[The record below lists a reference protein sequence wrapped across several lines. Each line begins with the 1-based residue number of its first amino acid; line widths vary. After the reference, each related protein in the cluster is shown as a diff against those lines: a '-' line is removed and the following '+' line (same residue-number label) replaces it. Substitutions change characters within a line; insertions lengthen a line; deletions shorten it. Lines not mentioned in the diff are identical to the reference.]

1 MQISQLSLSARI
13 KYVHITAL
21 ILHSKRRLHV
31 PIKHGTLLTVD
42 SSMVGMLEARRAAVY
57 TVANN
62 TPQPNVPFCH
72 TETELTF

>member
-1 MQISQLSLSARI
+1 MQISQLSLAARI
-13 KYVHITAL
+13 KYVYITAS
-21 ILHSKRRLHV
+21 ILHSKRRLRV

-42 SSMVGMLEARRAAVY
+42 SSMIGMLEARRADVY

-72 TETELTF
+72 TETELTS